1 MADGDITA
9 VKVLYRQTLGGGQNA
24 SGNKKNDK
32 VLVVGEITA
41 TYVSGGIACNKY
53 SVGSGGVFGVTN
65 IDFVKIEPTLI
76 QTAASSDDSLLVL
89 SADPTNQKI
98 FLSEDL
104 GVANPAI
111 PSDQDAIILKFI
123 CVGDDA
129 GTPEL
134 T

>member
-9 VKVLYRQTLGGGQNA
+9 VKVLYRQSLGGGQNA
-24 SGNKKNDK
+24 DGVKKNNK

-41 TYVSGGIACNKY
+41 TYVAAGIACNKL
-53 SVGSGGVFGVTN
+53 GSGGSCFGVTN

-76 QTAASSDDSLLVL
+76 ATAASSDDSLLAASYDHV
-89 SADPTNQKI
+89 NQKI
-98 FLSEDL
+98 FLIEDL
-104 GVANPAI
+104 GAANPAV
-111 PSDQDAIILKFI
+111 PSDQDAIVLKFI

-129 GTPEL
+129 GAPEL